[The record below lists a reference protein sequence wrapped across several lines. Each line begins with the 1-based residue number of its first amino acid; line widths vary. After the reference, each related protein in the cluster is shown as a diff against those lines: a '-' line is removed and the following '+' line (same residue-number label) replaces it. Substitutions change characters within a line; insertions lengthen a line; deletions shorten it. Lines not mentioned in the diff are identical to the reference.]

1 MPNRSETK
9 PRKERTFRSGDYLNR
24 LFSEAQEHMD
34 ALEQAEICARLKS
47 ARDLSGFTQEQ
58 MADMLDPPVTARAV
72 ANYEKSRVPTKYISQ
87 WAEIT
92 GTSKRWLLTGEEEG
106 ATSQQLAEIHA
117 LLESLSAKVDLL
129 PKEADLKRGLETL
142 REAIDA
148 QASRG
153 TGRGR
158 KTGTVG

>member
-1 MPNRSETK
+1 MQNRSETNL
-9 PRKERTFRSGDYLNR
+9 RKERTFRSGDYLNR

-87 WAEIT
+87 WSEIT
-92 GTSKRWLLTGEEEG
+92 GKSKRWILTGEEEG
-106 ATSQQLAEIHA
+106 ATPKQLADIHA
-117 LLESLSAKVDLL
+117 LLESIEKKVGGLAKADAVETAVRSL
-129 PKEADLKRGLETL
+129 EAQIAAL
-142 REAIDA
+142 A
-148 QASRG
+148 QRR
-153 TGRGR
+153 TDRTDQ
-158 KTGTVG
+158 TGTDP